1 MKKLYRSRQNRVF
14 AGIAGGLGEYF
25 EIDPVVIR
33 LIWLVLIFL
42 WGTGLVA
49 YLIAWLIIPKEP
61 KAGNVSPV
69 TISTSSPNHRGKV
82 FFGILFILLGLI
94 LIARQDWELWW
105 RIKEYVRDFVHY
117 VVPAGLILIGIY
129 LMVPRRSSTKSPDV
143 EKPTDDVNL
152 E

>member
-25 EIDPVVIR
+25 EVDPVVIR

-42 WGTGLVA
+42 GGTGLVA

-61 KAGNVSPV
+61 VAVNV
-69 TISTSSPNHRGKV
+69 ISVNERTSNSNHRGKI

-94 LIARQDWELWW
+94 LFARQDWGLWW
-105 RIKEYVRDFVHY
+105 RIKDYVRDFVRY
-117 VVPAGLILIGIY
+117 IVPAGLILIGIY
-129 LMVPRRSSTKSPDV
+129 LMIPRRAVGKSPDT
-143 EKPTDDVNL
+143 EKSSD
-152 E
+152 EAQQE